1 MDDKPNPEESL
12 ADEFYN
18 LGQNL
23 IKTLHAAWDRPER
36 KMLQQEI
43 EEGLSELA
51 QTLQREADTFVES
64 PTGQRMK
71 SDLEEL
77 HQKVRTGE
85 AETKVRSELLEVFK
99 VVNTELQRVVS
110 RLQSEDSIPG
120 EESKSSGQ
128 PREG

>member
-1 MDDKPNPEESL
+1 MEDKPNPEESL
-12 ADEFYN
+12 ADEIYN

-23 IKTLHAAWDRPER
+23 IQTLHAAWDRPER

-43 EEGLSELA
+43 EEGLSDLA
-51 QTLQREADTFVES
+51 QTLQQEADSFVQS

-85 AETKVRSELLEVFK
+85 AETKIRSELLEVFK
-99 VVNTELQRVVS
+99 VVNTELQRVAT
-110 RLQSEDSIPG
+110 RLQSEDSAPG
-120 EESKSSGQ
+120 EESNDPGQ
-128 PREG
+128 TRES

>member
-1 MDDKPNPEESL
+1 MEDQPNPEESL
-12 ADEFYN
+12 ADEIHN

-36 KMLQQEI
+36 KNLQQEI

-51 QTLQREADTFVES
+51 QTLQQEADTFVES

-77 HQKVRTGE
+77 QQKVRSGE
-85 AETKVRSELLEVFK
+85 AETEIRSELLEVFK
-99 VVNTELQRVVS
+99 VVNTELQRFVS
-110 RLQSEDSIPG
+110 RLQTEDSIPG
-120 EESKSSGQ
+120 EESSGTEQ
-128 PREG
+128 TRDG